1 MEQIKTHG
9 ISAEMLGAA
18 ISVIICIIGAWL
30 CTAGMCG
37 TVICRE
43 LWLAFGFV
51 DHWLGMGI
59 AAIAAGI
66 VCIAAAYPIYIHITG
81 KRSSGS

>member
-1 MEQIKTHG
+1 MEQIKIHG
-9 ISAEMLGAA
+9 ISADVFGAA

-51 DHWLGMGI
+51 DHWLSMGI
-59 AAIAAGI
+59 AAVAAGI
-66 VCIAAAYPIYIHITG
+66 VCIAAAYLIYISIL
-81 KRSSGS
+81 

>member
-1 MEQIKTHG
+1 MEQLQVYDTVEEKF
-9 ISAEMLGAA
+9 GAA
-18 ISVIICIIGAWL
+18 ISVIICVIGAWL
-30 CTAGMCG
+30 CAAGMCG

-51 DHWLGMGI
+51 NCWLGLGI
-59 AAIAAGI
+59 AAVAAGV

-81 KRSSGS
+81 KRSSDS